1 MKPVSVVLFVC
12 ALAIS
17 AAMASDVVPLSWTP
31 TRHDPAYR
39 VLGTGDPQSEQGAT
53 VTVSGVGDNATLSD
67 GAALVIDAVPL
78 RGHSVTIEADLSAH
92 DLAGSA
98 FIWIRMLGE
107 NGVLDRAN
115 TADFPVTGNASN
127 MHRSRQIDVPDTATK
142 LELGLELVGK
152 GTITADA
159 FRLVAGSAIS
169 PHVTVSP
176 QLVLD
181 TAISIVRNNALHASD
196 VDWGVVAP
204 QLHANA
210 ANAKIP
216 RDVYPAI
223 RAMLKM
229 LGDHH
234 SFFMEPSN
242 SEALKDGGSADS
254 DPIVNVQPNG
264 VGYVMM
270 PGYIGINEH
279 AAMDFAV
286 GMASHIRKI
295 STQAQCGWIID
306 LRNDHGGNMY
316 PMLGALS
323 PFLGPEPWGSFL
335 DGRRRLIPWHTIFKP
350 PPASNMSIEPDLSV
364 AYVAIL
370 TGPHTA
376 SSGEAVAVAFRG
388 RPNTRSFGEPTAGLS
403 TANRLFELPDGSQ
416 IVLTVL
422 VDVDRNGQSYGGKI
436 QPDQPVPSDAN
447 SGTDVAMNAA
457 TAWLMKTGNCS
468 E

>member
-1 MKPVSVVLFVC
+1 
-12 ALAIS
+12 
-17 AAMASDVVPLSWTP
+17 
-31 TRHDPAYR
+31 
-39 VLGTGDPQSEQGAT
+39 
-53 VTVSGVGDNATLSD
+53 
-67 GAALVIDAVPL
+67 
-78 RGHSVTIEADLSAH
+78 
-92 DLAGSA
+92 
-98 FIWIRMLGE
+98 
-107 NGVLDRAN
+107 
-115 TADFPVTGNASN
+115 

-196 VDWGVVAP
+196 VDWGVIAP

-286 GMASHIRKI
+286 GMASHIRKV